1 MGLEDEARAYA
12 LSKKKLFN
20 EELRDLQLTMI
31 KYINTN
37 LYDSHE
43 KDNALRQ
50 LHSSILW
57 AEEAAEMHGIK

>member
-20 EELRDLQLTMI
+20 EELRDLQLTMV
-31 KYINTN
+31 KYINSN

-50 LHSSILW
+50 LHSSVLW
-57 AEEAAEMHGIK
+57 AEEAAELHGIK

>member
-31 KYINTN
+31 KYINAN

-50 LHSSILW
+50 LHSSVLW
-57 AEEAAEMHGIK
+57 AEEAAELHGIK

>member
-20 EELRDLQLTMI
+20 ETLRDLQVNMI
-31 KYINTN
+31 QYINTN
-37 LYDSHE
+37 LYDSLE
-43 KDNALRQ
+43 RDTALRQ
-50 LHSSILW
+50 LHASVLW